1 MPAKRLLAPP
11 PARPA
16 PGRPRSP
23 QARRAVLDAARAL
36 IEEQGFAAATIE
48 AISARAGVAKTTV
61 YRSWPNRA
69 TLLVDLLVEVATE
82 AVPPPANDAGDPMR
96 TLRTEL
102 RRGAVALNGL
112 TGRLL
117 TSLLGEAQEDPEVR
131 TALLEGFF
139 YRRREASV
147 AVVRRAQAL
156 GQIRSDVSASL
167 VTDLLY
173 GPLFY
178 RTFVVQ
184 DPVSEGVVKQ
194 MIQYVLDGL
203 RPQDTRH
210 K

>member
-1 MPAKRLLAPP
+1 
-11 PARPA
+11 
-16 PGRPRSP
+16 
-23 QARRAVLDAARAL
+23 VLDAARAL

-48 AISARAGVAKTTV
+48 AIAARAGVAKTTV
-61 YRSWPNRA
+61 YRSWSNRA

-82 AVPPPANDAGDPMR
+82 AVPPPGNDAGDPMR

-203 RPQDTRH
+203 RPQDTRR